1 MGKRAIIF
9 SLALMLTL
17 SCFGCGKDEQKAAP
31 KSEENTT
38 EAAETT
44 EASEKYKDCK
54 GVDLSLGMLDYVEKS
69 RESSANS
76 TANILFKAMLTVFVD
91 HSWQCEQ
98 EIVYGTTAEGEVS
111 EEMKKYF
118 TDDKDFEYIVGFTDD
133 GQPEWLICCGGTS
146 RKDIVGIYGDVE
158 DADGIRELKWKK
170 VLDKYGF
177 EYQKYTD
184 FTVKEYEYTTSQQ
197 ERHEL
202 DLDDPDVEASC
213 MLAAAIQKELYMT
226 WEEDTL
232 YLYGKWSKD
241 TPFNKSSDWEF
252 PEHGDIEYIVVMYG
266 DEIGRVLCWDTS
278 RDKKYVGDSDMGFGY
293 GRSYADM
300 TWDDVLKDFGY
311 TQGEYIEYDNNERN

>member
-197 ERHEL
+197 ERQEL

-213 MLAAAIQKELYMT
+213 MLAVAIQKELYMT

>member
-69 RESSANS
+69 RKSSANS

-197 ERHEL
+197 ERQEL

-213 MLAAAIQKELYMT
+213 MLAVAIQKELYMT

>member
-118 TDDKDFEYIVGFTDD
+118 TDDKDFEYIVGFTND

-202 DLDDPDVEASC
+202 DLDDPDVEASW

-293 GRSYADM
+293 ESYADR
-300 TWDDVLKDFGY
+300 TWDDVLKEFGY
-311 TQGEYIEYDNNERN
+311 TQGEYIEY

>member
-69 RESSANS
+69 RKSSANS
-76 TANILFKAMLTVFVD
+76 TANVLFKAMLTVFVD

-184 FTVKEYEYTTSQQ
+184 FTVKEYEYTTAQQ
-197 ERHEL
+197 ERQEL

-213 MLAAAIQKELYMT
+213 MLAVAIQKELYMT

>member
-1 MGKRAIIF
+1 MGKRAIIL

-17 SCFGCGKDEQKAAP
+17 SCFGCGKDAQKAAP

-38 EAAETT
+38 EATETT
-44 EASEKYKDCK
+44 EASSKYKDCK

-69 RESSANS
+69 RKSSANS
-76 TANILFKAMLTVFVD
+76 TANVLFKAMLTVFVD

-158 DADGIRELKWKK
+158 DADGIRELKGKK
-170 VLDKYGF
+170 VLAKYGF

-197 ERHEL
+197 ERPEL
-202 DLDDPDVEASC
+202 DLDDPDVMDSC
-213 MLAAAIQKELYMT
+213 MLACTIGWEYNRGMPDMPLYR
-226 WEEDTL
+226 
-232 YLYGKWSKD
+232 YGKWSKD
-241 TPFNKSSDWEF
+241 TPFTSDFDWEV

>member
-118 TDDKDFEYIVGFTDD
+118 TDDKDFEYIVGFTND

-293 GRSYADM
+293 ESYADR
-300 TWDDVLKDFGY
+300 TWDDVLKEFGY
-311 TQGEYIEYDNNERN
+311 TQGEYIEY